1 MSHNNFNVPPSV
13 EGSEKK
19 VEQSLLVGLLLSAV
33 GLLLG
38 RLLIK
43 PRSDTNKKEVAQKP
57 FSARATTQPN
67 HVEKGI
73 MLWENEPTWTQPTPV
88 STVQTSPSQY
98 VTAENFFQQPI
109 LPANNDM
116 LLLPPTDAEL
126 QRLGYPASVSGGG
139 SSAIGASAGGYM
151 NGLPWQNQTIG
162 QPDVAVE
169 PTTSWKAIAH
179 EFFETIVL
187 TLVIFVLM
195 RALIQ
200 NYRIEGYS
208 MEPNLHE
215 QQYLIVNKVAYY
227 LGEPKRGDIIVF
239 EYPKGDPNGPERDYI
254 KRIIGLPGDTVE
266 CRPNEII
273 VNGEV
278 IDEPYKPN
286 PWRYSCS
293 PTTLGIDE
301 YYVLGDNRPQS
312 SDSHQWGSLERK
324 YIIGKAWLS
333 YWPYDY
339 WGWVPNYP
347 IEAPAPE
354 PPVAEVP

>member
-1 MSHNNFNVPPSV
+1 MSHNKFNVPPSASASENLAETK
-13 EGSEKK
+13 EGK
-19 VEQSLLVGLLLSAV
+19 VEQSLLVGLVLSAV

-43 PRSDTNKKEVAQKP
+43 PRSNTEDEAEQKQP
-57 FSARATTQPN
+57 AIPATPEPN

-73 MLWENEPTWTQPTPV
+73 MLWENEPTWTQPAPV
-88 STVQTSPSQY
+88 SPALMTPAPY
-98 VTAENFFQQPI
+98 VTAEHFFQQP
-109 LPANNDM
+109 NDDM

-126 QRLGYPASVSGGG
+126 QRLGYPAGTG
-139 SSAIGASAGGYM
+139 SSTMAASPAGYM

-162 QPDVAVE
+162 QPDAE

-215 QQYLIVNKVAYY
+215 QQYLIVNKVVYY

-273 VNGEV
+273 VNGQL

-293 PTTLGIDE
+293 PTTLGVDE

-312 SDSHQWGSLERK
+312 SDSHQWGPLERK

-333 YWPYDY
+333 YWPYEY

-347 IEAPAPE
+347 IEAPPPE
-354 PPVAEVP
+354 PPVAEAP